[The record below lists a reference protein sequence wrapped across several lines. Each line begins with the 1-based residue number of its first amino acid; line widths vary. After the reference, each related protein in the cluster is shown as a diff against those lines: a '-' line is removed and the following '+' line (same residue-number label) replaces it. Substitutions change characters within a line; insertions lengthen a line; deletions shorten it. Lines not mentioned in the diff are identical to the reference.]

1 MTKWFVTVDKYS
13 DHIDEPEARVWT
25 VSKDPNNDGWET
37 DGGYPG
43 YGLPK
48 KDAEELANAA
58 NRIEKLEA
66 TLREIIGTLND
77 PRGGQH
83 VYDMRNASYIARKAL
98 EWKNG

>member
-13 DHIDEPEARVWT
+13 SHIDEPEARVWT

-48 KDAEELANAA
+48 KDAEELANAG
-58 NRIEKLEA
+58 NRIEELEA
-66 TLREIIGTLND
+66 LVKELLRSSWDNSWPTMRKYDTFEEYQNAVLGGKND
-77 PRGGQH
+77 
-83 VYDMRNASYIARKAL
+83 
-98 EWKNG
+98 